1 MLALKWVQLLYNLNW
16 ALEIPFYDENTDFS
30 KLCEIPIPDEGRSP
44 IPKTPKFGTLSQG
57 GGGHGHVPT
66 DLNIFFKNFLEFPLG
81 CLYWP
86 ET

>member
-57 GGGHGHVPT
+57 GGVMAMSQPT
-66 DLNIFFKNFLEFPLG
+66 LTYFSRIF
-81 CLYWP
+81 
-86 ET
+86 